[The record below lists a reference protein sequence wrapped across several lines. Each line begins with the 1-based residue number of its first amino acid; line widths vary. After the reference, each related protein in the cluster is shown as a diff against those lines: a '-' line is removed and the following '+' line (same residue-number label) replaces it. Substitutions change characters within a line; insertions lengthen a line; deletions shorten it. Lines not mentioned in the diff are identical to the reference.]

1 MTKTTTRTIV
11 FLGMTLAAAVS
22 AADWANWRGPNH
34 NGSSTESGLPV
45 KFSKT
50 ENIAWK
56 IVMPG
61 PSAGTPIIVG
71 NKVFVSSTDPKAEEL
86 LALCLDRRTGKELW
100 RRVVGTGF
108 QLDNRSNYA
117 SPSPACDGE
126 VVAFFYG
133 NGDLAV
139 FDLNGKKLWAKKIQ
153 GDANGFAFQWTF
165 STSPLL
171 HGGILYM
178 QVLQRNTGVRGHGKA
193 NGNESYLL
201 ALNPKTGKQLWKH
214 NRPSNAKAESL
225 EAFSTPM
232 PYTYKGREELVI
244 IGGDCLTGHDP
255 KTGKELWRWGTWN
268 PSRIGHWRL
277 VPSPAAGGDVILACA
292 PKGSPVYAVKAGGKG
307 NLGEAGLTWK
317 SAGRTD
323 NVSSDVCTPLYYQDK
338 FFIMYGEGRD
348 KTLSCVEPTTGKVR
362 WSTNLESRAKIRSSP
377 TGADGKIYLQNH
389 GGEVF
394 VLGAKEGKI
403 LHRTAMGQKGDDL
416 IRASI
421 AVSGGQLFIRS
432 NSTLYCVG
440 K

>member
-1 MTKTTTRTIV
+1 MAKKLI
-11 FLGMTLAAAVS
+11 LILAAFTLTTS

-34 NGSSTESGLPV
+34 NGSTTANGLPV

-56 IVMPG
+56 TAMPG
-61 PSAGTPIIVG
+61 PSAATPIILG
-71 NKVFVSSTDPKAEEL
+71 DRVFVSTTDPKAEEL

-117 SPSPACDGE
+117 SPSPATDGE
-126 VVAFFYG
+126 VVTFFYG
-133 NGDLAV
+133 NGDLAT
-139 FDLNGKKLWAKKIQ
+139 FDLNGKKLWTKKIQ
-153 GDANGFAFQWTF
+153 GDSNGFAFQWTF

-171 HGGILYM
+171 HGGVLYL

-201 ALNPKTGKQLWKH
+201 ALNPKTGQQLWKH

-232 PYTYKGREELVI
+232 PYTYKGREELLIV
-244 IGGDCLTGHDP
+244 GGDCLTGHDP

-292 PKGSPVYAVKAGGKG
+292 PKGGSVYAVKAGAKG
-307 NLGEAGLTWK
+307 EGALTWK
-317 SAGRTD
+317 SEGRKDAVT
-323 NVSSDVCTPLYYQDK
+323 SDVCTPLFYGGN
-338 FFIMYGEGRD
+338 FFVVYGEGRD
-348 KTLSCVEPTTGKVR
+348 KMISCIAPNTGKVL
-362 WSTNLESRAKIRSSP
+362 WSRNLESRPKFRASP
-377 TGADGKIYLQNH
+377 TAADGKIYLQNH
-389 GGEVF
+389 AGEAF
-394 VLGAKEGKI
+394 VVDAKNGKI
-403 LHRTAMGQKGDDL
+403 LHRTMLGDKGDDL
-416 IRASI
+416 TRASVAI
-421 AVSGGQLFIRS
+421 VGKQLFIRT
-432 NSTLYCVG
+432 NGTLFCVG
-440 K
+440 R

>member
-56 IVMPG
+56 IAMPG

-117 SPSPACDGE
+117 SPSPACDGK

-139 FDLNGKKLWAKKIQ
+139 FDLNGNKLWAKKIQ

-277 VPSPAAGGDVILACA
+277 VPSPAAGGDIILACA

-307 NLGEAGLTWK
+307 NLGEAGLAWK

-394 VLGAKEGKI
+394 VLDAKEGKI

>member
-1 MTKTTTRTIV
+1 MTKKLI
-11 FLGMTLAAAVS
+11 LLLAAFTLTAS

-34 NGSSTESGLPV
+34 NGSTTANGLPV

-56 IVMPG
+56 TAMPG
-61 PSAGTPIIVG
+61 PSAATPIVLG
-71 NKVFVSSTDPKAEEL
+71 DRVFVSTTDPKAEEL

-117 SPSPACDGE
+117 SPSPATDGE
-126 VVAFFYG
+126 VVTFFYG
-133 NGDLAV
+133 NGDLAT
-139 FDLNGKKLWAKKIQ
+139 FDLNGKKLWTKKIQ
-153 GDANGFAFQWTF
+153 GDSNGFAFQWTF

-171 HGGILYM
+171 HGGVLYL

-201 ALNPKTGKQLWKH
+201 TLNPKTGKQLWKH

-232 PYTYKGREELVI
+232 PYTYKGREELLIV
-244 IGGDCLTGHDP
+244 GGDCLTGHDP

-292 PKGSPVYAVKAGGKG
+292 PKGGSVYAVKAGAKG
-307 NLGEAGLTWK
+307 EGALTWK
-317 SAGRTD
+317 SGGRKDAVT
-323 NVSSDVCTPLYYQDK
+323 SDVCTPLFYGGNFYVV
-338 FFIMYGEGRD
+338 YGEGRD
-348 KTLSCVEPTTGKVR
+348 KMISCIAPNTGKVL
-362 WSTNLESRAKIRSSP
+362 WSRNLESRPKFRASP
-377 TGADGKIYLQNH
+377 TAADGKIYLQNH
-389 GGEVF
+389 AGEAF
-394 VLGAKEGKI
+394 VVDAQNGKI
-403 LHRTAMGQKGDDL
+403 LHRTMLGDKGDDL
-416 IRASI
+416 TRASVAI
-421 AVSGGQLFIRS
+421 VGKQLFIRT
-432 NSTLYCVG
+432 NGTLFCVG
-440 K
+440 R

>member
-1 MTKTTTRTIV
+1 MTKTTIRTIV
-11 FLGMTLAAAVS
+11 SLSMSLVAAVS

-56 IVMPG
+56 IAMPG

-100 RRVVGTGF
+100 RRVVGPGF

-139 FDLNGKKLWAKKIQ
+139 FDLNGKKLWSKKIQ
-153 GDANGFAFQWTF
+153 GDSNGFAFQWTF

-171 HGGILYM
+171 HDGILYM

-244 IGGDCLTGHDP
+244 VGGDCLTGHDP
-255 KTGKELWRWGTWN
+255 KSGRELWRWGTWN

-307 NLGEAGLTWK
+307 NLGAVGLAWK

-348 KTLSCVEPTTGKVR
+348 KTFSCVEPATGKVL

-389 GGEVF
+389 SGEVF
-394 VLGAKEGKI
+394 VLDAKEGKI
-403 LHRTAMGQKGDDL
+403 LHRTAMGEKGDDL

-421 AVSGGQLFIRS
+421 AASGGQLFIRS

>member
-1 MTKTTTRTIV
+1 
-11 FLGMTLAAAVS
+11 MTLAAAVS

-34 NGSSTESGLPV
+34 NGSTGEVDLPV

-56 IVMPG
+56 VAMPG

-178 QVLQRNTGVRGHGKA
+178 QVLQRNTGVRGHGKT

-201 ALNPKTGKQLWKH
+201 ALSPKTGKELWKH

-244 IGGDCLTGHDP
+244 VGGDCLTGHDP

-292 PKGSPVYAVKAGGKG
+292 PKGGSVYAVKSGAR
-307 NLGEAGLTWK
+307 GEGALAWK
-317 SAGRTD
+317 SGGRRDAVT
-323 NVSSDVCTPLYYQDK
+323 SDVCTPLFYGGNFYVV
-338 FFIMYGEGRD
+338 YGEGRD
-348 KTLSCVEPTTGKVR
+348 KTISCIAPNTGKVH
-362 WSTNLESRAKIRSSP
+362 WSTNLESRPKFRASP
-377 TGADGKIYLQNH
+377 TAADGKIYLQNH
-389 GGEVF
+389 AGEAF
-394 VLGAKEGKI
+394 VVDAKKGTL
-403 LHRTAMGQKGDDL
+403 LHRTELGEKGDDL
-416 IRASI
+416 TRASVAI
-421 AVSGGQLFIRS
+421 AGKQLFIRT
-432 NSTLYCVG
+432 NGTLFCVG
-440 K
+440 R

>member
-1 MTKTTTRTIV
+1 
-11 FLGMTLAAAVS
+11 MTLAAAVS

-34 NGSSTESGLPV
+34 NGSTSESGLPV

-56 IVMPG
+56 VAMPG
-61 PSAGTPIIVG
+61 PSAGSPIIVG

-86 LALCLDRRTGKELW
+86 LALCLDRRSGKELW

-108 QLDNRSNYA
+108 QRDNRSNYA

-139 FDLNGKKLWAKKIQ
+139 FDLNGKKLWSKKIQ
-153 GDANGFAFQWTF
+153 GDSNGFAFQWTF
-165 STSPLL
+165 SSSPLL
-171 HGGILYM
+171 HDGILYM
-178 QVLQRNTGVRGHGKA
+178 QVLQRNTGVRGHGKN

-201 ALNPKTGKQLWKH
+201 ARNPKTGKQLWKQV
-214 NRPSNAKAESL
+214 RPAKAKAESL

-255 KTGKELWRWGTWN
+255 KSGRELWRWGTWN

-394 VLGAKEGKI
+394 VLDAKEGKI
-403 LHRTAMGQKGDDL
+403 LHRTAMGLKGDDL

>member
-1 MTKTTTRTIV
+1 MTKTTIRTIV
-11 FLGMTLAAAVS
+11 SLSMTLAVTAG
-22 AADWANWRGPNH
+22 AADWNNWRGPNH
-34 NGSSTESGLPV
+34 NGSTGESGLPV

-56 IVMPG
+56 VVMPG
-61 PSAGTPIIVG
+61 PSAGSPIIVG
-71 NKVFVSSTDPKAEEL
+71 NKAFVSSTDPKAREL
-86 LALCLDRRTGKELW
+86 LALCLDHRTGKELW

-117 SPSPACDGE
+117 SPSPACNGE

-178 QVLQRNTGVRGHGKA
+178 QVLPRNTGVRGHGKA

-201 ALNPKTGKQLWKH
+201 ALNPKNGKQLWKH

-244 IGGDCLTGHDP
+244 VGGDCLTGHDP
-255 KTGKELWRWGTWN
+255 KNGRELWRWGTWN

-292 PKGSPVYAVKAGGKG
+292 PKGGSVYAVKAGGKG
-307 NLGEAGLTWK
+307 NLGEVGLTWK

-348 KTLSCVEPTTGKVR
+348 KTLSCVEPATGKMR

-389 GGEVF
+389 SGEVF
-394 VLGAKEGKI
+394 VLDAKEGKI
-403 LHRTAMGQKGDDL
+403 LHRTAMGEKGDDL

-421 AVSGGQLFIRS
+421 AISGGQLFIRS